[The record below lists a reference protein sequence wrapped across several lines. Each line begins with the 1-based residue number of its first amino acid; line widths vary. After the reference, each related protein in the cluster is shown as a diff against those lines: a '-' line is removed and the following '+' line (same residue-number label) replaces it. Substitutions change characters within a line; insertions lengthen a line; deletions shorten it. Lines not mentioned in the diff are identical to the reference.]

1 MPKHFPD
8 SVDPWHLLDREQVIQ
23 GELKLAALSR
33 LSSLLHDNGGEE
45 RAGFSLSF
53 HRDQDRRAVVHCEI
67 KATLVLTCQRCLEP
81 MSMPLEIDSRLA
93 LVNGIEEAERLP
105 EDLEPLM
112 LEEDAAL
119 HIAELVEDELLLAIP
134 DAPRHIEADC
144 AQGQDECLDEVMEH
158 TQVAEANPFDVLA
171 VLKKTVT

>member
-23 GELKLAALSR
+23 SEVKLASLSR

-45 RAGFSLSF
+45 KAGFSLSF

-67 KATLVLTCQRCLEP
+67 KTTLVLTCQRCLEP
-81 MSMPLEIDSRLA
+81 LNMPLEIDSRLA
-93 LVNGIEEAERLP
+93 LVEGIEEAERLP
-105 EDLEPLM
+105 EELEPLM
-112 LEEDAAL
+112 LEEGAAL

-134 DAPRHIEADC
+134 DAPRHSEEDC
-144 AQGQDECLDEVMEH
+144 APGQDEYLDKVMEH
-158 TQVAEANPFDVLA
+158 TQAAEANPFDVLA
-171 VLKKTVT
+171 VLKKR